1 MNHIDM
7 NLRYRHIDII
17 QKRVMKYGGKVH
29 GKIVHLCYNIFGK
42 TNPETRLPTCR
53 HKEVKYIMLDASYYR
68 KTDEIISRYV
78 RDARSLIP
86 IMQDIQAE
94 YRYLPAE
101 LLTYVAQEIGITEA
115 KAYSVAT
122 FYENFSF
129 EAKGKYV
136 IKVCDGTACHVRHST
151 PVLEALWKE
160 LGLSKKKHTTDDMLF
175 TVETVSC
182 LGACGLAPTLMVNE
196 QVYPSM
202 TPEKALAL
210 IEELRGKG

>member
-1 MNHIDM
+1 
-7 NLRYRHIDII
+7 
-17 QKRVMKYGGKVH
+17 
-29 GKIVHLCYNIFGK
+29 
-42 TNPETRLPTCR
+42 
-53 HKEVKYIMLDASYYR
+53 MLDESYYR
-68 KTDEIISRYV
+68 KTDEILSHY
-78 RDARSLIP
+78 APEQKSLIP
-86 IMQDIQAE
+86 VMQDIQAE
-94 YRYLPAE
+94 YRYLPPE
-101 LLTYVAQEIGITEA
+101 LLTYIAGKLNITEA
-115 KAYSVAT
+115 QAYSVAT

-182 LGACGLAPTLMVNE
+182 LGACGLAPTMRVNE

-202 TPEKALAL
+202 TPEKALAV
-210 IEELRGKG
+210 IAELRGKG